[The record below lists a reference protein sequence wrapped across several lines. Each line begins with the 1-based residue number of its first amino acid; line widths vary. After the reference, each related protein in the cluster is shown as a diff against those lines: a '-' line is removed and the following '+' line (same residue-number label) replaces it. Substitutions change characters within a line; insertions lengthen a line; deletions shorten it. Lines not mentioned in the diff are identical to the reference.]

1 MRRDARTRAAVCEEP
16 LMESGWCPSG
26 RGLGFRSRPE
36 AGSPSNDAAL
46 PGASDIHYVP
56 LVMNIEITPKKSDG
70 VERLLQISVPIET
83 VRAAEDKAAR
93 RYATSVRLPGF
104 RPGKAPPAMVKK
116 KFADAIRQET
126 LESLVQEAYKE
137 VLEREQLKLASQPH
151 VHDVKF
157 GENEPLTF
165 ELHLEV
171 RPDIP
176 LARTQGFRVQRTER
190 TVTDEQVRD
199 QIEQLRDQRATWA
212 PVEDRAAP
220 GDMVNV
226 VLATSDE
233 TGAMPEGKPYPLV
246 LGAGQAIAG
255 IEELIMEARPGETV
269 ERPVRWPED
278 FPDEAQRSQMKTV
291 RVTVQDVKRKTV
303 PELDDAFA
311 REVGDFDSMDA
322 LTKAVRDDLEANA
335 ERETESEI
343 RQRLLDDII
352 GANPFE
358 VPPSWVSQ
366 LVEAYGNAYQ
376 VPESEKEKF
385 AAEFRPM
392 AERQVRRD
400 LVIDTVAE
408 RENLTATEAD
418 LDDRIAET
426 ASKRGA
432 DPGQLYASLQKAGR
446 LKELERSI
454 TEDKVFKWLLE
465 RNTVE

>member
-1 MRRDARTRAAVCEEP
+1 
-16 LMESGWCPSG
+16 
-26 RGLGFRSRPE
+26 
-36 AGSPSNDAAL
+36 
-46 PGASDIHYVP
+46 
-56 LVMNIEITPKKSDG
+56 MNIEITPKKTDG
-70 VERLLQISVPIET
+70 VERLLQISVPVET
-83 VRAAEDKAAR
+83 VRDAEDKAAR
-93 RYATSVRLPGF
+93 RYATRVRLPGF

-137 VLEREQLKLASQPH
+137 VVEREQLKLASQPH

-171 RPDIP
+171 RPEIA
-176 LARTQGFRVQRTER
+176 LSRTQGFRVQRTER
-190 TVTDEQVRD
+190 HVTDDQVREQVD
-199 QIEQLRDQRATWA
+199 QVREQRATWT
-212 PVEDRAAP
+212 PVEDRPAP
-220 GDMVNV
+220 GDMVTV
-226 VLATSDE
+226 VLATADE
-233 TGAMPEGKPYPLV
+233 TGAMPEGKQYPLV
-246 LGAGQAIAG
+246 LGAGQAIPG
-255 IEELIMEARPGETV
+255 IEELIMEAQPGQTV
-269 ERPVRWPED
+269 ERPVKWPDD
-278 FPDEAQRSQMKTV
+278 FPDESQRSTTKKV
-291 RVTVQDVKRKTV
+291 RVTVQDVKRKTL

-322 LTKAVRDDLEANA
+322 LRKAVRDDLEANA
-335 ERETESEI
+335 QRETESEV

-352 GANPFE
+352 GANQFDI
-358 VPPSWVSQ
+358 PPSWVAQ
-366 LVEAYGNAYQ
+366 LVDAYANAYQ
-376 VPESEKEKF
+376 IPEGEKERF
-385 AAEFRPM
+385 ATEFRPM

-408 RENLTATEAD
+408 RESLTATEAD

-426 ASKRGA
+426 AAKRGA

-465 RNTVE
+465 RNTVETSG